1 MGRTRLLLLPTTLP
15 THGALSDYG
24 KRITTTPLCLLVS
37 LMGEAGEHHS
47 PPVISPVQVLMPLRG
62 CVSFTI
68 SPCQQTYTYSLRTSV
83 LLKLSVA
90 YLSALPLSLSLTQ
103 SP

>member
-62 CVSFTI
+62 CVC
-68 SPCQQTYTYSLRTSV
+68 PSLYPPAS
-83 LLKLSVA
+83 KLTPIPRGQVFC
-90 YLSALPLSLSLTQ
+90 
-103 SP
+103 